1 MNRPI
6 CNMAREQL
14 IEDEEWRRHAAGC
27 QDCREMLAVAEWMT
41 KLVESTAISPAL
53 PAAGLLLFKAQIQKR
68 LLAATRIMLP
78 IYAMTIVSGI
88 LLIAAVVR
96 LVREKT
102 RVASIMID
110 AIGMLSSSLGV
121 IGLAVAVV
129 VVVYI
134 VTVRV
139 GNRTKTSGRHQKNI

>member
-53 PAAGLLLFKAQIQKR
+53 PAAGFLLFKAQIQKR
-68 LLAATRIMLP
+68 LLAATRVMLP
-78 IYAMTIVSGI
+78 FYAMTIVSGV
-88 LLIAAVVR
+88 LLIAAVVG
-96 LVREKT
+96 LVRAKT

-110 AIGMLSSSLGV
+110 AIEILSSSVGV
-121 IGLAVAVV
+121 IALAAAVV

-139 GNRTKTSGRHQKNI
+139 GNRAKTSGRHQKNI

>member
-1 MNRPI
+1 
-6 CNMAREQL
+6 MAREQL

-53 PAAGLLLFKAQIQKR
+53 PAAGFLLFKAQIQKR
-68 LLAATRIMLP
+68 LMAATRIMLP

-121 IGLAVAVV
+121 IALAVAVV
-129 VVVYI
+129 AVVYI
-134 VTVRV
+134 ITVRME
-139 GNRTKTSGRHQKNI
+139 NRAKTSGRHQKNI